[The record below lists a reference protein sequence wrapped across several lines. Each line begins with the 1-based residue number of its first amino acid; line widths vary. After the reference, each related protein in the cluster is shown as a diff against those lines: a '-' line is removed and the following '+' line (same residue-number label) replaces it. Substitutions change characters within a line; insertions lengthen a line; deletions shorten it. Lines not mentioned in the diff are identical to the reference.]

1 MEDPWKLLQRTLG
14 VDKVV
19 VVVATAAAVGV
30 AVEIEVVV
38 GAAA

>member
-1 MEDPWKLLQRTLG
+1 MV

-19 VVVATAAAVGV
+19 VIATVAAVGV